1 MEKSDRERMVVPEND
16 NRVIDLHVHS
26 NVSDGTYTPTELVE
40 YALKKGLAAMALTD
54 HDTVDGV
61 EEAVK
66 AAENTGMELIPGVE
80 LSAEYRGRDI
90 HVLGLYLDYTS
101 EKFLSYLKEFKET
114 RDARNVKMAERL
126 TAHKM
131 PVTVEELREEYG
143 DAVLTRA
150 HFAKLLKKKGF
161 VNSYDEAFV
170 RFLGDDKPCYV
181 PRERITP
188 EGAIK
193 LIHEAGGIAVLAHPL
208 LYHLGMD
215 ELEVL
220 IKRLKDCGLDGI
232 EAVYSMNKGR
242 DERRMKE
249 LAEKFD
255 LLITGGS
262 DFHGATK
269 PHIDLGTGQG
279 NLHIPLTLLYKIKK
293 FLKVLAN

>member
-1 MEKSDRERMVVPEND
+1 MPEMEQC
-16 NRVIDLHVHS
+16 VIDLHVHS
-26 NVSDGTYTPTELVE
+26 NISDGTYTPTKLVE
-40 YALKKGLAAMALTD
+40 YALKKGLTAMALTD
-54 HDTVDGV
+54 HDTVRGV

-66 AAENTGMELIPGVE
+66 AAEGTGLELIPGVE

-90 HVLGLYLDYTS
+90 HILGLYLDYH
-101 EKFLSYLKEFKET
+101 EERFLAYLQEFKDARE
-114 RDARNVKMAERL
+114 ARNVKMAERL

-150 HFAKLLKKKGF
+150 HFAKFLKKKGF
-161 VNSYDEAFV
+161 VNSYDEAFM

-188 EGAIK
+188 EGAVK

-220 IKRLKDCGLDGI
+220 VKQLKDCGLDGI
-232 EAVYSMNKGR
+232 EAIYSMNKGR

-249 LAEKFD
+249 LAEKYN

-279 NLHIPLTLLYKIKK
+279 NLHIPVTFLLEIKK

>member
-1 MEKSDRERMVVPEND
+1 MSEEKQA
-16 NRVIDLHVHS
+16 VIDLHVHS
-26 NVSDGTYTPTELVE
+26 DASDGTYTPTELVE
-40 YALKKGLAAMALTD
+40 YALKKGLTAMALTD

-66 AAENTGMELIPGVE
+66 AAEGTGLELIPGVE

-90 HVLGLYLDYTS
+90 HILGLYLDYRS
-101 EKFLSYLKEFKET
+101 EKFLAYLQEFKNE
-114 RDARNVKMAERL
+114 RDVRNVKMAERL

-131 PVTVEELREEYG
+131 PVTVEELKEEYG

-150 HFAKLLKKKGF
+150 HFAKFLKKKGF
-161 VNSYDEAFV
+161 VNSYDEAFL

-188 EGAIK
+188 EGAVK
-193 LIHEAGGIAVLAHPL
+193 LIHDAGGIAVLAHPL

-220 IKRLKDCGLDGI
+220 VNCLKDCGLDGI
-232 EAVYSMNKGR
+232 EAIYSMNKGR

-249 LAEKFD
+249 LAAKYD

-279 NLHIPLTLLYKIKK
+279 NLRIPAIFLLEIKK

>member
-1 MEKSDRERMVVPEND
+1 MGVTDMSEAEQCM
-16 NRVIDLHVHS
+16 IDLHVHS
-26 NVSDGTYTPTELVE
+26 DVSDGTYTPTELVE
-40 YALKKGLAAMALTD
+40 YALQKGLTAMALTD

-61 EEAVK
+61 EEALR
-66 AAENTGMELIPGVE
+66 AAEGTGLELIPGVE

-90 HVLGLYLDYTS
+90 HILGLYLDYRS
-101 EKFLSYLKEFKET
+101 EKFRAYLQEFKDT
-114 RDARNVKMAERL
+114 RDMRNVKMAERL

-131 PVTVEELREEYG
+131 PVTVEELKAEYG

-150 HFAKLLKKKGF
+150 HFAKFLKKKGF
-161 VNSYDEAFV
+161 VNSYDEAFM

-188 EGAIK
+188 EGAVK
-193 LIHEAGGIAVLAHPL
+193 LIHEAKGIAVLAHPL

-220 IKRLKDCGLDGI
+220 VKQLKSYGLDGI
-232 EAVYSMNKGR
+232 EAIYSMNKGR

-249 LAEKFD
+249 LAEKYG

-279 NLHIPLTLLYKIKK
+279 NLLIPAALLKEIKK
-293 FLKVLAN
+293 ILK

>member
-1 MEKSDRERMVVPEND
+1 MGVAAMAEPDT
-16 NRVIDLHVHS
+16 RVIDLHVHS
-26 NVSDGTYTPTELVE
+26 DVSDGTYTPTELVE
-40 YALKKGLAAMALTD
+40 YALKKGLTAMALTD

-61 EEAVK
+61 EEALR
-66 AAENTGMELIPGVE
+66 AAEGTGLELIPGVE

-90 HVLGLYLDYTS
+90 HILGLYLDYQS
-101 EKFLSYLKEFKET
+101 ERFRAYLQEFKDT
-114 RDARNVKMAERL
+114 RDMRNVKMAERL

-131 PVTVEELREEYG
+131 PVTVEELKEEYG

-150 HFAKLLKKKGF
+150 HFAKFLRKKGY
-161 VNSYDEAFV
+161 VNSYDEAFM

-188 EGAIK
+188 EGAVK
-193 LIHEAGGIAVLAHPL
+193 LIHEAKGIAVLAHPL

-220 IKRLKDCGLDGI
+220 VKQLKGYGLDGI
-232 EAVYSMNKGR
+232 EAIYSMNKGR

-249 LAEKFD
+249 LAEKYE

-279 NLHIPLTLLYKIKK
+279 NLLIPAALLKEIKK
-293 FLKVLAN
+293 ILK

>member
-1 MEKSDRERMVVPEND
+1 MSEAGQC
-16 NRVIDLHVHS
+16 VIDLHVHS
-26 NVSDGTYTPTELVE
+26 DVSDGTYTPTELVE
-40 YALKKGLAAMALTD
+40 YALKKGLTAMALTD

-61 EEAVK
+61 EEALRC
-66 AAENTGMELIPGVE
+66 AEGTGLELIPGVE
-80 LSAEYRGRDI
+80 LSAEYLGRDI
-90 HVLGLYLDYTS
+90 HILGLFLDYQS
-101 EKFLSYLKEFKET
+101 EKFRAYLQEFKNT
-114 RDARNVKMAERL
+114 RDMRNVKMAECL

-131 PVTVEELREEYG
+131 PVTVEELKAEYG

-150 HFAKLLKKKGF
+150 HFAKFLKKKGF
-161 VNSYDEAFV
+161 VNSYDEAFM

-188 EGAIK
+188 EGAVK
-193 LIHEAGGIAVLAHPL
+193 LIHEAKGIAVLAHPL

-220 IKRLKDCGLDGI
+220 VKQLKSYGLDAI
-232 EAVYSMNKGR
+232 EAIYSMNKGR

-249 LAEKFD
+249 LAKKYG

-279 NLHIPLTLLYKIKK
+279 NLLIPAALLKEIKK
-293 FLKVLAN
+293 ILK

>member
-1 MEKSDRERMVVPEND
+1 MSEEKQA
-16 NRVIDLHVHS
+16 VIDLHVHS
-26 NVSDGTYTPTELVE
+26 DVSDGTYTPTELVE
-40 YALKKGLAAMALTD
+40 YALKKGLTAMALTD

-66 AAENTGMELIPGVE
+66 AAEGTGLELIPGVE

-90 HVLGLYLDYTS
+90 HILGLYLDYRS
-101 EKFLSYLKEFKET
+101 EKFLAYLQEFKDT

-131 PVTVEELREEYG
+131 PVTVEELKEEYG
-143 DAVLTRA
+143 NAVLTRA
-150 HFAKLLKKKGF
+150 HFAKFLKKKGF
-161 VNSYDEAFV
+161 VNSYDEAFL

-188 EGAIK
+188 EGAVK
-193 LIHEAGGIAVLAHPL
+193 LIHDAGGIAVLAHPL

-220 IKRLKDCGLDGI
+220 VSRLKDCGLDGI
-232 EAVYSMNKGR
+232 EAIYSMNRGR

-249 LAEKFD
+249 LAAKYD

-279 NLHIPLTLLYKIKK
+279 NLRIPAIFLLEIKK